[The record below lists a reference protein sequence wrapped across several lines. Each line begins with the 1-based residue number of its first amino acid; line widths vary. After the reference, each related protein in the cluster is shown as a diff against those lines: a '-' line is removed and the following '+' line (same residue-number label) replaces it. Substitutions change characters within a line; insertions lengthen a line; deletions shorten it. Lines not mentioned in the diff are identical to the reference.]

1 MKKFMPALLLTAAA
15 LLPAFAQASVLPSG
29 VQNNVS
35 AATVNS
41 WGFTQCY
48 SATYG
53 ASGQSVSS
61 VLAGCSGDYLMMA
74 ARRTGSDVFEV
85 LAAGNTG
92 DVTFNTGGN
101 STTHIANNV
110 GWYFSDSYSWGF
122 VGANDT
128 VNLSSCDTNGMS
140 ESDRLC
146 WHTGGGA
153 MNGGWRAGANVW
165 LNGASDWEK
174 VLLVGSARANVPEP
188 ASLGLI
194 GLGLLGLGAARRR
207 MNKQK

>member
-1 MKKFMPALLLTAAA
+1 MKKIMPALLLTAAS

-29 VQNNVS
+29 VQNNIS

-53 ASGQSVSS
+53 ASGQNISGI
-61 VLAGCSGDYLMMA
+61 LAGCSGDYLMMA
-74 ARRTGSDVFEV
+74 ARRTGSSVFEV
-85 LAAGNTG
+85 LAAGNFG
-92 DVTFNTGGN
+92 DVTFNTGGA
-101 STTHIANNV
+101 STTHVANNV
-110 GWYFSDSYSWGF
+110 GWYFSTNYSWGF
-122 VGANDT
+122 VGATDVVSLN
-128 VNLSSCDTNGMS
+128 SCDTNGLG
-140 ESDRLC
+140 EADRLC
-146 WHTGGGA
+146 WHTGGGN
-153 MNGGWRAGANVW
+153 MNGGWRAGTTTS
-165 LNGASDWEK
+165 LNSASNWEK

-194 GLGLLGLGAARRR
+194 GLGLLGLGVARRR